1 MFTRRDLIKL
11 LAPLVVEQILIVLVG
26 MVNVVMAAAVG
37 ESAVSGVSLV
47 ESINI
52 LIIQVMAALATGGAV
67 ISSQYLGKKQSENA
81 CRAAGQLIGVTALM
95 SVIVTIVALVGN
107 AGLLKAIFGRVDG
120 QVMNNAMVYFRIMA
134 LSYPF
139 IAVYDS
145 CAALFRSMG
154 NSKVSMAV
162 SLVINFI
169 NVIGNAVC
177 VYGFHMG
184 VSGLAYPTL
193 LSRAAAAVLM
203 IIFIQSPKNTVRI
216 QRLEELKPNFPM
228 IKRILSIGI
237 PNGLE
242 SGMFQFGKLILQSL
256 ISSLGTAAIASYAVA
271 SNLVTLLY
279 LPGNAI
285 GLGLITI
292 VGQCVGAGEKKQARR
307 YTMLLT
313 GVNYGILFLLC
324 TAVVLFADPLVS
336 VYRLSKEAAEISA
349 RMIVAHSYAMV
360 IWPLAFT
367 IPYALRASMDAKFPM
382 AVSIFSMWL
391 FRIASAYFFV
401 RYTRAGVMGVW
412 YGMFIDWIFRA
423 VVYSWRFRGIVKR
436 AASVS

>member
-1 MFTRRDLIKL
+1 
-11 LAPLVVEQILIVLVG
+11 
-26 MVNVVMAAAVG
+26 
-37 ESAVSGVSLV
+37 
-47 ESINI
+47 
-52 LIIQVMAALATGGAV
+52 
-67 ISSQYLGKKQSENA
+67 
-81 CRAAGQLIGVTALM
+81 
-95 SVIVTIVALVGN
+95 
-107 AGLLKAIFGRVDG
+107 
-120 QVMNNAMVYFRIMA
+120 
-134 LSYPF
+134 
-139 IAVYDS
+139 
-145 CAALFRSMG
+145 
-154 NSKVSMAV
+154 
-162 SLVINFI
+162 
-169 NVIGNAVC
+169 
-177 VYGFHMG
+177 
-184 VSGLAYPTL
+184 
-193 LSRAAAAVLM
+193 M

-216 QRLEELKPNFPM
+216 QRLEELKPNLPM

-242 SGMFQFGKLILQSL
+242 SGMFQFGKLVLQSL

-292 VGQCVGAGEKKQARR
+292 VGQCVGAGEKKQAKR
-307 YTMLLT
+307 YTMLLA
-313 GVNYGILFLLC
+313 GVNYGILFVLC

-336 VYRLSKEAAEISA
+336 VYHLSKEAAEISA
-349 RMIVAHSYAMV
+349 RMIAAHSYAMV

-367 IPYALRASMDAKFPM
+367 IPYALRASMDARFTM

-423 VVYSWRFRGIVKR
+423 VVFSWRFRGIVKR

>member
-52 LIIQVMAALATGGAV
+52 LIIQIMAALATGGAV

-81 CRAAGQLIGVTALM
+81 CRAAGQLIGVTSLL
-95 SVIVTIVALVGN
+95 SVIVTIIALVGN
-107 AGLLKAIFGRVDG
+107 AGLLKAIFGRVDE
-120 QVMNNAMVYFRIMA
+120 QVMNNAVVYFRIMA

-162 SLVINFI
+162 SLVINII

-203 IIFIQSPKNTVRI
+203 IILIQSPKNTVRI
-216 QRLEELKPNFPM
+216 QRLEELKPNLPM
-228 IKRILSIGI
+228 IRRILSIGI

-242 SGMFQFGKLILQSL
+242 SGMFQFGKLVLQSL

-292 VGQCVGAGEKKQARR
+292 VGQCVGAGEKKQAKR
-307 YTMLLT
+307 YTMLLA
-313 GVNYGILFLLC
+313 GVNYGILFVLC

-336 VYRLSKEAAEISA
+336 VYHLSKEAAEISA

-367 IPYALRASMDAKFPM
+367 IPYALRASMDAKFTM
-382 AVSIFSMWL
+382 VVSIFSMWL

-423 VVYSWRFRGIVKR
+423 VVFSWRFRGIVKR

>member
-154 NSKVSMAV
+154 NSKVSMAG
-162 SLVINFI
+162 SLVINFL
-169 NVIGNAVC
+169 NVIGNAGC

-292 VGQCVGAGEKKQARR
+292 VGQCVGAGEKNQARR